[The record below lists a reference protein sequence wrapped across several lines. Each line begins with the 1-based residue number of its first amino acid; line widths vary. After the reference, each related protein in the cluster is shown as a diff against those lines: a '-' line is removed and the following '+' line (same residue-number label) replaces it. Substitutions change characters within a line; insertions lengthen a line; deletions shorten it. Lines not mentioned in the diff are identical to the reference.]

1 MLVRVLADV
10 GVMRDEGEG
19 IARIFAEMADRQLP
33 VPEISCDGG
42 VFTMTLFGDEERA
55 G

>member
-19 IARIFAEMADRQLP
+19 IARIFSEMADRQLRP
-33 VPEISCDGG
+33 PEISAENDI
-42 VFTMTLFGDEERA
+42 FSITLFGDGPA
-55 G
+55 A